1 MTDWLKTGAMPPE
14 TISNE
19 EFATSSGV
27 VGPLDTSTSG
37 DADTDALEDE
47 LDTPA
52 GTAPTG
58 QSATAS
64 GGGYG
69 SPSGRGSAGSGE
81 ATPESSDAGEDD
93 QTDWL
98 RDAPGGSPDAG
109 GTNR

>member
-1 MTDWLKTGAMPPE
+1 MPPE

-19 EFATSSGV
+19 EFATPSGV

-37 DADTDALEDE
+37 DTDSEALEDE

-52 GTAPTG
+52 GTAPVG
-58 QSATAS
+58 RRATSS

-69 SPSGRGSAGSGE
+69 SASGRGSAGSGE

-98 RDAPGGSPDAG
+98 RDAPGGSPDG
-109 GTNR
+109 GG